1 MGFPSPAADYE
12 EQRISLDQLCITRP
26 SATYF
31 VRVRDSCVREGILPG
46 ALLVID
52 SAAEVFDGSIVV
64 CAIAGEFSL
73 ARYRKHP
80 APHIESLQ
88 DGRPG
93 EIESEDDAVF
103 GVVTYIVNDA
113 RDGEF
118 DDCPVM

>member
-1 MGFPSPAADYE
+1 MGFPSPAADYA

-31 VRVRDSCVREGILPG
+31 VRVRDSCVKEGILHG

-64 CAIAGEFSL
+64 CAIAGEFTL
-73 ARYRKHP
+73 ARYRKYP
-80 APHIESLQ
+80 GPHIESLQ
-88 DGRPG
+88 DGKPATLG
-93 EIESEDDAVF
+93 SEEDAVF

-113 RDGEF
+113 RGGEF
-118 DDCPVM
+118 DDCPVK